1 MNLHARFESL
11 PLRLRRALW
20 IWLGLAPLAAALP
33 ASGSEALG
41 LLAHPGFWC
50 GLLPL
55 IALTPLLPGLLRE
68 IAAQRRPARR
78 IGTRRQARRRGRASQ
93 RTQLAA

>member
-1 MNLHARFESL
+1 MNLHARFEAL
-11 PLRLRRALW
+11 PLRLRRAVW

-55 IALTPLLPGLLRE
+55 IALAPLAPGLLRE
-68 IAAQRRPARR
+68 IAAQRRTPRR

>member
-1 MNLHARFESL
+1 MNLQARFEAL

-20 IWLGLAPLAAALP
+20 IWLAMAPLAAALP

-50 GLLPL
+50 GLLPA
-55 IALTPLLPGLLRE
+55 IALAPLVPALLRDLS
-68 IAAQRRPARR
+68 AQRRAPRR
-78 IGTRRQARRRGRASQ
+78 VARRQARRRGRGQQ
-93 RTQLAA
+93 RVPLAA

>member
-1 MNLHARFESL
+1 MHLHARFETL
-11 PLRLRRALW
+11 PVRLRRALW

-33 ASGSEALG
+33 ASGSEVLG

-55 IALTPLLPGLLRE
+55 IALAPLAPGLLRE
-68 IAAQRRPARR
+68 IASQRRAPRR
-78 IGTRRQARRRGRASQ
+78 VGVRRQARRRGRVQ
-93 RTQLAA
+93 QHRPLAA